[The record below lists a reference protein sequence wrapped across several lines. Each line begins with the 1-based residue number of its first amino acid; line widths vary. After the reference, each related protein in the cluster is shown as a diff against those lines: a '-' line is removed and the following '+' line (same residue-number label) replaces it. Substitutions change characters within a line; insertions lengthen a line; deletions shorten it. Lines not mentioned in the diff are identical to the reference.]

1 LPPFSSKASPQ
12 SSIKSNYTDKE
23 GQGGDLSYDDEDD
36 DLDENAKLKSLESY
50 VSGRR
55 ESAEF

>member
-23 GQGGDLSYDDEDD
+23 GQGDLSYDDEDD

-50 VSGRR
+50 VSGRGQ
-55 ESAEF
+55 SSEF